1 MSKALR
7 FVWVN
12 DFGATIASMRTD
24 GVIWINEDAEPAAMC
39 RLLGT
44 LLGAIPAP
52 PAFTAWH
59 DVHAVRRM
67 LCRCMR
73 IVHRASRRNA

>member
-1 MSKALR
+1 VTIPLR

-12 DFGATIASMRTD
+12 EFGSPIATLRSD
-24 GVIWINEDAEPAAMC
+24 GVIWINEDADHPAMC

-44 LLGAIPAP
+44 LMNAIPAP
-52 PAFTAWH
+52 PVFTTWT

-67 LCRCMR
+67 LCRCMK
-73 IVHRASRRNA
+73 IVFIAERRKQ